1 MTEKSLLRT
10 REVLLFSV
18 IFIVIIFSSIQFVRT
33 IYEIQIENYDLYKNN
48 TQSYRVETDILYA
61 LRGNIYDRNNDPLT
75 MSINSYEL
83 GVHPEKVIGKVDE
96 LSGLLNTFVEKNQ
109 QEIYDLLISNKKFV
123 FIDRNVSSDT
133 AEFLQGV
140 LSDYHGWDLQRRFER
155 VNLIDQTVHFIGTVD
170 IDGNGTEGIELVY
183 DDKLKG
189 EDGSRTYEAAQN
201 GTRIPQGKITTIE
214 PKHGQDIYLTIDSD
228 LQFESSSQCKLAI
241 QETGAER
248 CSIILMNANN
258 GEIYALAEEGISSI
272 LDINLISIRGKY
284 EPGSALKIFTVG
296 SVLESNKT
304 SVDTVYNVPDRIAK
318 LDNACMDGYEGD
330 KGCFYDFLPHEVE
343 QLTVKEIIEKS
354 SNVGIIK
361 ILDGSSVGEIE
372 GFLLRFGFNSI
383 TGVEVPGEIK
393 GNFQSYKK
401 CKTCLASMSIGYS
414 IGVTQVQMVKAYGII
429 ANGGIDISPTLI
441 KTDMEGIKSENR
453 VISNELAEELR
464 GLLINVVNGENG
476 TARGIKREDLIIGG
490 KTGTS
495 KSYIEDQNYSES
507 KYNTSF
513 TGFFETDRG
522 PIVASVILWHAIDS
536 QRSEYVTGGSTAAP
550 IFAEI
555 VDNIV
560 KRNILDGK

>member
-1 MTEKSLLRT
+1 MIEKSLLRT

-75 MSINSYEL
+75 MSINNYEL

-170 IDGNGTEGIELVY
+170 IDGNGTEGIELIY

-258 GEIYALAEEGISSI
+258 GEIYALAEEGMSSI

-372 GFLLRFGFNSI
+372 DFLLRFGFNSI

-522 PIVASVILWHAIDS
+522 PIVGSVILWHAIDS

>member
-1 MTEKSLLRT
+1 MIEKSLLRT

-75 MSINSYEL
+75 MSINNYEL

-170 IDGNGTEGIELVY
+170 IDGNGTEGIELIY

-258 GEIYALAEEGISSI
+258 GEIYALAEEGMSSI

-372 GFLLRFGFNSI
+372 DFLLRFGFNSK

-522 PIVASVILWHAIDS
+522 PIVGSVILWHAIDS

>member
-18 IFIVIIFSSIQFVRT
+18 IFMVIIFSSIQFVRT

-75 MSINSYEL
+75 MSIYSYEL
-83 GVHPEKVIGKVDE
+83 VHPEKVIGKVDE